1 MTVVYLGDSAPLSG
15 LQLLRAIVENGFGQ
29 CDFTTDPS
37 RHKIMENIVEL
48 SSNNELPG
56 VFPSLAAS
64 NALLESF
71 FTNVRG
77 YAPDTNVCPLTYAI
91 RHTASSTYSTA
102 QTLRERL
109 WRA

>member
-71 FTNVRG
+71 FTNVRSHSPANHG
-77 YAPDTNVCPLTYAI
+77 CQLTFTI
-91 RHTASSTYSTA
+91 RHTVSSTYSTA
-102 QTLRERL
+102 PTLRERP